1 MTLSA
6 QYLADPGASHDEEA
20 RIARLQA
27 ENLALQ
33 SLLQGLCVA
42 LSQMSE
48 LHREVVIQACEHAR
62 RAPEAQALNG
72 AEGSQPGAEAYNN
85 VVAQLRAA
93 IMDRYR
99 SF

>member
-1 MTLSA
+1 MSPA
-6 QYLADPGASHDEEA
+6 HQFARNPAPASEDEHE
-20 RIARLQA
+20 IARLQG

-33 SLLQGLCVA
+33 SLLHGLCVA

-62 RAPEAQALNG
+62 RAEAQAVNRPD
-72 AEGSQPGAEAYNN
+72 ASQPRAEAFNN
-85 VVAQLRAA
+85 VVTQLRSA